1 MTKLKK
7 AILFT
12 TCSMIII
19 IILGYFVRLCFK
31 QSSQNP
37 AFNIVFSE
45 NNNNRFY
52 LKTRDEITKSGKD
65 IVIDNDGSIF
75 SHDYIE

>member
-31 QSSQNP
+31 QSYQNP
-37 AFNIVFSE
+37 TFNIVFSE